1 MFQAEKATPVPCTP
15 KLATRTQMMSV
26 ILLLLSPHF
35 PIPGVDTRGK
45 LREVSYMGWGMV
57 TRQVEWQSPY
67 SLVTSELLWLSMQK
81 DKTKN
86 QPCCDPE
93 SFLCVGGIVVS
104 IAAFQKAVFEC
115 CLLPPTHP
123 TILSPVSSLLHYLT
137 SSWPPPTPH
146 PGRNFSLPALQSQTL
161 ASSVRSPPGALRSWS
176 LEPAGGPSTFHG
188 ILEVNSERVS
198 MCLGMRTC
206 MWVCL

>member
-1 MFQAEKATPVPCTP
+1 
-15 KLATRTQMMSV
+15 MSA

-81 DKTKN
+81 DKTKK

-93 SFLCVGGIVVS
+93 SFLCIGGIVVS

-137 SSWPPPTPH
+137 FSWPPPTPH
-146 PGRNFSLPALQSQTL
+146 PSPREEFQPP
-161 ASSVRSPPGALRSWS
+161 SPPGTDSGVLSQKPSWCTEVMVLGTSRGAFYLSWYLRGELRKSEH
-176 LEPAGGPSTFHG
+176 LPGPENVHVGLPVTREN
-188 ILEVNSERVS
+188 I
-198 MCLGMRTC
+198 LGM
-206 MWVCL
+206 LFSP